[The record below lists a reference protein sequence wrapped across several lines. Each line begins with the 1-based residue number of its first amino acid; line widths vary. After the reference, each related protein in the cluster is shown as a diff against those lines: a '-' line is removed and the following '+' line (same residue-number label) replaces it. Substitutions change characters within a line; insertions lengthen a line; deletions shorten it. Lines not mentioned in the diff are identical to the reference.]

1 MDLGFLLGQPAAE
14 NVAAKHFVPLDL
26 WGRVTLFSRLAVS
39 LVGEELITACFL
51 FPVLWWALK
60 HYQPKTAC
68 LDHRDAGF
76 FIGLWDDAL

>member
-39 LVGEELITACFL
+39 LSE
-51 FPVLWWALK
+51 K
-60 HYQPKTAC
+60 N
-68 LDHRDAGF
+68 
-76 FIGLWDDAL
+76 